1 MVFLDNPHVGIDNNP
16 AENAIRPWALGRKH
30 WLFVGNDH
38 GGEVAALI
46 NSLVVTC
53 KDSGVDFEAWL
64 LDILPRLATTP
75 SGDIDTLL
83 PHVWKPLPKQD

>member
-1 MVFLDNPHVGIDNNP
+1 
-16 AENAIRPWALGRKH
+16 
-30 WLFVGNDH
+30 
-38 GGEVAALI
+38 VAALI

-53 KDSGVDFEAWL
+53 KDNGVDFEAWL